1 MTAPDTAATDSAFMA
16 VALRLGARGLGCTAP
31 NPSVGAVV
39 VDPLTGEVLGRGWT
53 QPGGRP
59 HAEPEALR
67 RAGPRARGAT
77 LYVTLEPC
85 SHHGKTPPCA
95 DAIVAAGIARVV
107 CGIEDP
113 DPRVAGR
120 GLDRLRAAGI
130 AVTTG
135 VLRRQAFR
143 LTEGHILRVSQRR
156 PFIQVKLATG
166 PDGAVPRGA
175 GAPTWVTGPE
185 ARARGH
191 LLRARADA
199 ILVGHGT
206 VRDDDPEL
214 TCRLPGLEHRSPVRV
229 VLASDAVLPPSA
241 KLMATA
247 REIPLWVACAPDAS
261 VEARARIT
269 AAGGRVVPLPVVE
282 GRLWLP
288 GLCEDLVA
296 QGVTRLLVEG
306 GPAVWRAMS
315 DHGLVDEAVLFQAS
329 PSAVSPE
336 AALARYIDTTHLDAV
351 ETRTLATD
359 RMVVFRRR
367 VAGPSQ
373 SRSP

>member
-1 MTAPDTAATDSAFMA
+1 MTGPDQSAIDRAFMA
-16 VALRLGARGLGCTAP
+16 VALRLGARGLGTTAP
-31 NPSVGAVV
+31 NPSVGAVI
-39 VDPLTGEVLGRGWT
+39 VDPVTGEVLGRGWT

-95 DAIVAAGIARVV
+95 DAIVAAGIGRVV

-120 GLDRLRAAGI
+120 GLERLRAAGI
-130 AVTTG
+130 GVTAG
-135 VLRRQAFR
+135 IMRRDAYR
-143 LTEGHILRVSQRR
+143 VTEGHILRVSQRR

-166 PDGAVPRGA
+166 LDGAVPRGA
-175 GAPTWVTGPE
+175 GAPTWVTGPQ

-199 ILVGHGT
+199 ILIGHGT

-229 VLASDAVLPPSA
+229 VLASDAGLPSSA
-241 KLMATA
+241 KLLATA
-247 REIPLWVACAPDAS
+247 REIPLWVACAPDAPA
-261 VEARARIT
+261 EARERIT
-269 AAGGRVVPLPVVE
+269 AAGGRLIPLPVVE

-288 GLCEDLVA
+288 ALCEDLVA
-296 QGVTRLLVEG
+296 HGITRLLVEG
-306 GPAVWRAMS
+306 GPAVWRAVS

-329 PSAVSPE
+329 PASVVPE
-336 AALARYIDTTHLDAV
+336 TALARYIDTTHLDAV
-351 ETRTLATD
+351 EARTLATD
-359 RMVVFRRR
+359 RMVVFRRH